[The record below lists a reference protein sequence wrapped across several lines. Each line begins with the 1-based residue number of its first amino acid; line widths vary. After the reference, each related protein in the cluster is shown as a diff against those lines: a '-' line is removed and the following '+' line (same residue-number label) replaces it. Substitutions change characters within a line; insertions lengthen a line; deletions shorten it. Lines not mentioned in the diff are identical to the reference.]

1 MEKLKLRQLII
12 LFSIVVLCSILFG
25 FYLKSVKLTDS
36 FDYKLMSFVQSNNIF
51 TNNTILLNFIKFI
64 TSLGNGIGCFILLIP
79 MGIYFYFNDL
89 KKDFIFL
96 VCSLLITYILNELIK
111 HIVLRK
117 RPIEFFIINVTGYSY
132 PSGHSMNISAFYL
145 TFRFLLN
152 RKKKNRYLDIFVYVL
167 IIMIALSR
175 VILGVHWP
183 TDVIVGLTL
192 GYLSYRF
199 SREIYLNFWR
209 D

>member
-51 TNNTILLNFIKFI
+51 TKNTILLNFIKFI
-64 TSLGNGIGCFILLIP
+64 TSLGNGVGCFILLIP

-111 HIVLRK
+111 HVVLRK

-145 TFRFLLN
+145 TFRFLLSERFKSRFMN
-152 RKKKNRYLDIFVYVL
+152 MVIY
-167 IIMIALSR
+167 IMIFLIAISR

-183 TDVIVGLTL
+183 TDVIVGFIL
-192 GYLSYRF
+192 GYF
-199 SREIYLNFWR
+199 CWIFF
-209 D
+209 

>member
-1 MEKLKLRQLII
+1 
-12 LFSIVVLCSILFG
+12 
-25 FYLKSVKLTDS
+25 
-36 FDYKLMSFVQSNNIF
+36 
-51 TNNTILLNFIKFI
+51 
-64 TSLGNGIGCFILLIP
+64 

-111 HIVLRK
+111 HVVLRK

-145 TFRFLLN
+145 TFIFLLN
-152 RKKKNRYLDIFVYVL
+152 RKKKNRYLDIFIYVL

-192 GYLSYRF
+192 GYLSYRL

>member
-96 VCSLLITYILNELIK
+96 VCSLLITYILNELI
-111 HIVLRK
+111 
-117 RPIEFFIINVTGYSY
+117 EFFIINVTGYSY

-145 TFRFLLN
+145 TFIFLLN
-152 RKKKNRYLDIFVYVL
+152 RKKKNRYLDIFIYVL

-192 GYLSYRF
+192 GYLSYRL

>member
-51 TNNTILLNFIKFI
+51 TKNTILLNFIKFI
-64 TSLGNGIGCFILLIP
+64 TSLGNGVGCFILLIP

-96 VCSLLITYILNELIK
+96 VYSLLITYILNELIK
-111 HIVLRK
+111 HVVLRK

-145 TFRFLLN
+145 TFIFLLN
-152 RKKKNRYLDIFVYVL
+152 RKKKNRYLDIFIYVL

-192 GYLSYRF
+192 GYLSYRL

>member
-51 TNNTILLNFIKFI
+51 TKNTFLLNFIKFI
-64 TSLGNGIGCFILLIP
+64 TSLGKGIGCFILLIP

-117 RPIEFFIINVTGYSY
+117 RPIEFFIINVAGYSY

-152 RKKKNRYLDIFVYVL
+152 RKKKNRYLDIFIYVL

-192 GYLSYRF
+192 GYLSYRL

>member
-51 TNNTILLNFIKFI
+51 TKNTILLNFIKFI

-79 MGIYFYFNDL
+79 MGIYFNDL

-145 TFRFLLN
+145 TFIFLLN
-152 RKKKNRYLDIFVYVL
+152 RNKKNRYLDILIYVL

-192 GYLSYRF
+192 GYLSYRL

>member
-51 TNNTILLNFIKFI
+51 TKNTILLNFIKFI

-96 VCSLLITYILNELIK
+96 VFSLLITYILNELIK

-152 RKKKNRYLDIFVYVL
+152 RKKKNRYLDIFIYVL
-167 IIMIALSR
+167 IVMIALSR

-192 GYLSYRF
+192 GYLSYRL
-199 SREIYLNFWR
+199 SKEIYLNFWR

>member
-51 TNNTILLNFIKFI
+51 TKNTILLNFIKFI

>member
-51 TNNTILLNFIKFI
+51 TKNTILLNFIKFI
-64 TSLGNGIGCFILLIP
+64 TSLGNGVGCFILLIP

-145 TFRFLLN
+145 TFIFLLN
-152 RKKKNRYLDIFVYVL
+152 RKKKNRYLDIFIYVL

-192 GYLSYRF
+192 GYLSYRL

>member
-1 MEKLKLRQLII
+1 MEKLKLRQFIV
-12 LFSIVVLCSILFG
+12 LFFIVVFCSIIFG
-25 FYLKSVKLTDS
+25 FYLKSIRLTNS
-36 FDYKLMSFVQSNNIF
+36 IDYKIMTLIQNNNIF
-51 TNNTILLNFIKFI
+51 TKNTVLLNFIKFI
-64 TSLGNGIGCFILLIP
+64 TSLGNGLTYFILFIP
-79 MGIYFYFNDL
+79 FGVYFYYNNL
-89 KKDFIFL
+89 KKEFL
-96 VCSLLITYILNELIK
+96 FLIATLLLTYMLNELIK

-117 RPIEFFIINVTGYSY
+117 RPVEFFVINMSGYSY

-145 TFRFLLN
+145 TFRFVLN
-152 RKKKNRYLDIFVYVL
+152 RKKKNRYLDIFIYVL

-192 GYLSYRF
+192 GYLSYRL

>member
-36 FDYKLMSFVQSNNIF
+36 FDYKLMSFVQRNNIF

>member
-12 LFSIVVLCSILFG
+12 LFSIVVLCSVLFG

-51 TNNTILLNFIKFI
+51 TKNTILLNFIKFI
-64 TSLGNGIGCFILLIP
+64 TSLGSGIGCFILLIP

-117 RPIEFFIINVTGYSY
+117 RPIEFFIINVAGYSY

-152 RKKKNRYLDIFVYVL
+152 RKKKNRYLDIFIYVL

-192 GYLSYRF
+192 GYLSYRL
-199 SREIYLNFWR
+199 SKEIYLNFWR

>member
-36 FDYKLMSFVQSNNIF
+36 FDYQSNNIF
-51 TNNTILLNFIKFI
+51 TKNTILLNFIKII

-152 RKKKNRYLDIFVYVL
+152 RKKKNRYLDIFIYVL

-175 VILGVHWP
+175 VVLGVHWP

-192 GYLSYRF
+192 GYLSYRL

>member
-1 MEKLKLRQLII
+1 
-12 LFSIVVLCSILFG
+12 
-25 FYLKSVKLTDS
+25 
-36 FDYKLMSFVQSNNIF
+36 MSFVQSNNIF

-145 TFRFLLN
+145 TFIFLLN
-152 RKKKNRYLDIFVYVL
+152 RKKKNRYLDIFIYVL

-192 GYLSYRF
+192 GYLSYRL